1 MMNPY
6 NLSLN
11 PFPSSP
17 TPTINNANI
26 LGGKR
31 HISAL
36 NSIHSCL
43 DDLSEKLG
51 NENLHNEDLFKVI
64 TMIQDV
70 GSGKTHLT
78 LHMKTL
84 NEFEEKSVIS
94 YIDLTQVQPREIDNF
109 FHSIVTGFGKG
120 YYSTVKTRFIEYLRD
135 NYQQNP
141 KLVKKVIKY
150 GFMDSLNGNSISEKL
165 EHLTQKKMN
174 LSYEHLFELMSKDF
188 TKIEMQLITEIIK
201 TSTLN
206 YSDLKTFENLTMVLS
221 TIAKINYKLFN
232 KITIFQIDEFDT
244 NPNSLEYLKGLINS
258 HIPYAILMVV
268 TTPSYYAEISKSS
281 PSLFDRLEKANFKI
295 DLAGSNS
302 FDEINDI
309 ALQYVLHYNDKLTA
323 LEKKDLSAKIRII
336 YDEFPEF
343 RNIRSILNVLYHAF
357 EVASAKN
364 SQNIDEQSIEDTIK
378 NVYPG
383 LRLRGSIMGIPIS
396 DFIKMRK
403 ISIDKDVVEAN
414 VRNAVRNLITY
425 FEQLGTVKKYEDI
438 VDGEFLDAA
447 YNDQMGKKVGISIA
461 VDFDKNKNFDK
472 IVKSTKRNS
481 VVDKLVI
488 LTTNM
493 TSIKKN
499 GTTLVTIDK
508 WKLADLL
515 YFSKK
520 YDSDEFS
527 SEDPQKALLLAK
539 SIQIC

>member
-1 MMNPY
+1 MNPY

-438 VDGEFLDAA
+438 IDGEFLDAA

-472 IVKSTKRNS
+472 IVKSTKRNP

>member
-438 VDGEFLDAA
+438 IDGDFLDAA

>member
-1 MMNPY
+1 MPPY
-6 NLSLN
+6 NVSVN

-17 TPTINNANI
+17 TPTVHNASI

-36 NSIHSCL
+36 NSIKSCI
-43 DDLSEKLG
+43 DDLSAKLG
-51 NENLHNEDLFKVI
+51 NKNLHDDDLFKII

-70 GSGKTHLT
+70 GSGKTHLS

-84 NEFEEKSVIS
+84 NELGNKSVIS
-94 YIDLTQVQPREIDNF
+94 YTDLTQVQPRDIDNF
-109 FHSIVTGFGKG
+109 FHSIVSGFGKD
-120 YYSTVKTRFIEYLRD
+120 YYDAVKARLVDYLKD
-135 NYQQNP
+135 NYSQNS
-141 KLVKKVIKY
+141 KLVKKIVKY
-150 GFMDSLNGNSISEKL
+150 GFMDSLNGNSITEKL
-165 EHLTQKKMN
+165 EQIAQKKMS

-188 TKIEMQLITEIIK
+188 TKIEINLITEIVK
-201 TSTLN
+201 TGTLN
-206 YSDLKTFENLTMVLS
+206 YSDLKTFENLAMVLS
-221 TIAKINYKLFN
+221 NMAKINYKLFN
-232 KITIFQIDEFDT
+232 KITIFQVDEFDT

-258 HIPYAILMVV
+258 HIPYSVLMIV
-268 TTPSYYAEISKSS
+268 TTPSYYSEISKLS

-309 ALQYVLHYNDKLTA
+309 ALQYVLHYNNKITD

-336 YDEFPEF
+336 YDEFPNF
-343 RNIRSILNVLYHAF
+343 RNVRSILNVLYHAF
-357 EVASAKN
+357 EVASRKN
-364 SQNIDEQSIEDTIK
+364 SQNIDEQSIEETIK

-414 VRNAVRNLITY
+414 VRVAVRNLINY

-438 VDGEFLDAA
+438 IDGDFLDAA

-472 IVKSTKRNS
+472 IVKSTKTNS
-481 VVDKLVI
+481 IVDKLVI

-493 TSIKKN
+493 TTIKKN

-520 YDSDEFS
+520 YDSDEIS
-527 SEDPQKALLLAK
+527 SEDPQKAMLLAK

>member
-1 MMNPY
+1 MNPY
-6 NLSLN
+6 DLSLN

-438 VDGEFLDAA
+438 IDGDFLDAA

>member
-1 MMNPY
+1 MNPY

-26 LGGKR
+26 FGGKR

-438 VDGEFLDAA
+438 IDGEFLDAA

>member
-1 MMNPY
+1 MTPY

-26 LGGKR
+26 FGGKR

-36 NSIHSCL
+36 KSINSCL
-43 DDLSEKLG
+43 DDLSAKLG
-51 NENLHNEDLFKVI
+51 NESVHNEDLFKVV

-84 NEFEEKSVIS
+84 NEFGDKSVIS
-94 YIDLTQVQPREIDNF
+94 YTDLTQVQPREIDNF
-109 FHSIVTGFGKG
+109 FHSIVSGFGKG
-120 YYSTVKTRFIEYLRD
+120 YFSTVKTRFIDYLKD
-135 NYQQNP
+135 NYQQHP
-141 KLVKKVIKY
+141 KLVKKILRY
-150 GFMDSLNGNSISEKL
+150 GFMDSLNGNSITEKL
-165 EHLTQKKMN
+165 EHLNQKKMN

-309 ALQYVLHYNDKLTA
+309 VLQYVLHYNDKLTA

-364 SQNIDEQSIEDTIK
+364 SQNIDEQSIEETIK

-425 FEQLGTVKKYEDI
+425 FEQLGTVKKYDDI
-438 VDGEFLDAA
+438 IDGEFLDAA

-472 IVKSTKRNS
+472 IVKSTRKNS

-520 YDSDEFS
+520 YDSDEFN
-527 SEDPQKALLLAK
+527 SEDPQKAMLLAK

>member
-1 MMNPY
+1 MNPY

-438 VDGEFLDAA
+438 IDGEFLDAA

-472 IVKSTKRNS
+472 IVKSTKKNS

>member
-438 VDGEFLDAA
+438 IDGEFLDAA

-472 IVKSTKRNS
+472 IVKSTKKNS

>member
-1 MMNPY
+1 MPPY
-6 NLSLN
+6 NLSIN

-17 TPTINNANI
+17 TPTVHNASI

-36 NSIHSCL
+36 NSIKSCVN
-43 DDLSEKLG
+43 DLNSKLG
-51 NENLHNEDLFKVI
+51 NKNIHDNDLFKIV

-84 NEFEEKSVIS
+84 NEFDNESVIS
-94 YIDLTQVQPREIDNF
+94 YTDLTQVQPRDIDNF
-109 FHSIVTGFGKG
+109 FHSIVSGFSKD
-120 YYSTVKTRFIEYLRD
+120 YYDAVKARFVDYLKD
-135 NYQQNP
+135 NYSHNP
-141 KLVKKVIKY
+141 KLVKKIVKY
-150 GFMDSLNGNSISEKL
+150 GFMDSLNGNSITEKL
-165 EHLTQKKMN
+165 EQITQKKLG

-188 TKIEMQLITEIIK
+188 TKIEINLITEIVK
-201 TSTLN
+201 TGTLN

-221 TIAKINYKLFN
+221 NMAKINYKLFN
-232 KITIFQIDEFDT
+232 KITIFQVDEFDT
-244 NPNSLEYLKGLINS
+244 NPHSLEYLKGLINS
-258 HIPYAILMVV
+258 HIPYSVLMIV
-268 TTPSYYAEISKSS
+268 TTPSYYTEISKSS

-309 ALQYVLHYNDKLTA
+309 ALQYVLHYNNKITDF
-323 LEKKDLSAKIRII
+323 EKKDLSAKIRII
-336 YDEFPEF
+336 YDEFPNF

-357 EVASAKN
+357 EVASRKN
-364 SQNIDEQSIEDTIK
+364 SQNIDEQSIEETIK

-403 ISIDKDVVEAN
+403 ISIDKDVMEAN
-414 VRNAVRNLITY
+414 VRLAVRNLINY

-438 VDGEFLDAA
+438 IDGEFLDAA

-481 VVDKLVI
+481 IVDKLVI

-520 YDSDEFS
+520 YDSDEIS
-527 SEDPQKALLLAK
+527 SEDPQKAMLLAK

>member
-1 MMNPY
+1 MNPY

-438 VDGEFLDAA
+438 IDGDFLDAA

>member
-1 MMNPY
+1 MNPY

-309 ALQYVLHYNDKLTA
+309 AIQYVLHYNDKLTA

-438 VDGEFLDAA
+438 IDGDFLDAA

>member
-1 MMNPY
+1 MTPY
-6 NLSLN
+6 NLTLN

-26 LGGKR
+26 FGGKR

-36 NSIHSCL
+36 KSINSCL
-43 DDLSEKLG
+43 DDLSAKLG
-51 NENLHNEDLFKVI
+51 NESVHNEDLFKVV

-84 NEFEEKSVIS
+84 NEFGDKSVIS
-94 YIDLTQVQPREIDNF
+94 YTDLTQVQPREIDNF
-109 FHSIVTGFGKG
+109 FHSIVSGFGKG
-120 YYSTVKTRFIEYLRD
+120 YYSTVKTRFIDYLKD
-135 NYQQNP
+135 NYEQHP
-141 KLVKKVIKY
+141 KLVKKILRY
-150 GFMDSLNGNSISEKL
+150 GFMDSLNGNSITKKL
-165 EHLTQKKMN
+165 EHLNQKKMN

-309 ALQYVLHYNDKLTA
+309 VLQYVLHYNDKLTA

-364 SQNIDEQSIEDTIK
+364 SQNIDEQSIEETIK

-425 FEQLGTVKKYEDI
+425 FEQLGTVKKYDDI
-438 VDGEFLDAA
+438 IDGEFLDAA

-472 IVKSTKRNS
+472 IVKSTRKNS

-520 YDSDEFS
+520 YDSDEFN
-527 SEDPQKALLLAK
+527 SEDPQKAMLLAK

>member
-1 MMNPY
+1 MNPY

-438 VDGEFLDAA
+438 IDGEFLDAA